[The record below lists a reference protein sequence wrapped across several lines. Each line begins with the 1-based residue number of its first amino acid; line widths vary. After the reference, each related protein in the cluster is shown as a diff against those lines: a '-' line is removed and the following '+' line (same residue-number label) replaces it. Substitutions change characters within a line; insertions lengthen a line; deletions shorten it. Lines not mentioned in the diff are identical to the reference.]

1 MKKEQ
6 LTKLYDLMKGLLLTY
21 DDGIYDDEE
30 LQNVIYELDRIISDR
45 INNKTSK
52 DDLRWCNE
60 IWKKYECNKLEDEMD
75 KIVYREGR
83 ESGFCN
89 INLRRTQLVLCDP
102 TSIGY
107 DKEHLYLKRR
117 CFLNNEGKEHGLVT
131 IWYENGQKKYE
142 ETLDGLFTKWYENG
156 NKTYEMNWKDG
167 KKDGLYT
174 DWYKNGQKKEEGTF
188 KDGKKDGK
196 WTYWRTPSGEKDRV
210 VIFNNGK
217 VIKETLES

>member
-6 LTKLYDLMKGLLLTY
+6 LKKLYDLFKGLLLVY
-21 DDGIYDDEE
+21 DSGVYDDEE

-45 INNKTSK
+45 INNKESK

-60 IWKKYECNKLEDEMD
+60 IWKKYECNKLKDEMD

-83 ESGFCN
+83 ESGICY
-89 INLRRTQLVLCDP
+89 IKLRRTQLVLCDP
-102 TSIGY
+102 TTIGY
-107 DKEHLYLKRR
+107 DKEHLHLKRR

-131 IWYENGQKKYE
+131 IWYENDIKE
-142 ETLDGLFTKWYENG
+142 REG
-156 NKTYEMNWKDG
+156 NMKDG
-167 KKDGLYT
+167 K
-174 DWYKNGQKKEEGTF
+174 Q
-188 KDGKKDGK
+188 DGK

-217 VIKETLES
+217 EIKETFLP